1 MPALG
6 AASSEA
12 PLRICADPNNLPYSN
27 RAEEGFE
34 NRIAALLG
42 RELQRPVVYTWW
54 PQRRGFLRNTLKAG
68 RCDLVI
74 GVPTGLDAVA
84 TTRPYYRSRYVFL
97 YAESADY
104 RLTSL
109 DDSVLRE
116 LRIGVHLIG
125 DDYMNSP
132 PAHALSSKGIVDNV
146 VGYSVFG
153 DYGEPSPPRVLVDAV
168 GSGEID
174 VAIVWGPIAG
184 YFRRQQPAPLV
195 VQPVPDDPGR
205 SELLFSYAM
214 AMGMRHGDDQLRQSL
229 NKILVSQAAE
239 IRGILEEYGVPTSD
253 AGE

>member
-1 MPALG
+1 M
-6 AASSEA
+6 
-12 PLRICADPNNLPYSN
+12 
-27 RAEEGFE
+27 
-34 NRIAALLG
+34 
-42 RELQRPVVYTWW
+42 
-54 PQRRGFLRNTLKAG
+54 
-68 RCDLVI
+68 I
-74 GVPTGLDAVA
+74 GVPTGLEAVA

-174 VAIVWGPIAG
+174 VAIVWGPSPATSAG
-184 YFRRQQPAPLV
+184 SSRPRLSSSPSPTIPSGVNSCSRTPWRWACV
-195 VQPVPDDPGR
+195 TATTSCAGHSTR
-205 SELLFSYAM
+205 SW
-214 AMGMRHGDDQLRQSL
+214 
-229 NKILVSQAAE
+229 
-239 IRGILEEYGVPTSD
+239 
-253 AGE
+253 